1 MHFLQEHAH
10 ALDELFHITIVV
22 AVLEVVGVGDE
33 LVVDRIVGVDEEH
46 ARIVPSV

>member
-1 MHFLQEHAH
+1 MHFLLEHSH
-10 ALDELFHITIVV
+10 ALDELFHITIVI

-46 ARIVPSV
+46 ARIVPSA